1 MHAHLFVHATDS
13 RLIASKNRSQRHPS
27 RLRQECKLTS
37 FLPFQFLDHTGI
49 RGSNGSALASIWV
62 IERVDHQRSAG
73 RVQLISDSATRWR
86 THRRWRASERL
97 RYPACPART
106 LWNANPHR
114 SPLHFTNA
122 GCAIGNRSQL
132 HLASDRKLYGRH
144 HWRHTAINWRRMTRR
159 GGEQPLDDCSVM
171 GRQRPRAATAHSF
184 RMRFWA
190 TKYSFRANCQP
201 GSDCKLFELGRISQ
215 EATERLSTCWPF

>member
-73 RVQLISDSATRWR
+73 RVRFRHSMADA
-86 THRRWRASERL
+86 
-97 RYPACPART
+97 
-106 LWNANPHR
+106 
-114 SPLHFTNA
+114 SPLACFRT
-122 GCAIGNRSQL
+122 SSL
-132 HLASDRKLYGRH
+132 
-144 HWRHTAINWRRMTRR
+144 
-159 GGEQPLDDCSVM
+159 
-171 GRQRPRAATAHSF
+171 PRL
-184 RMRFWA
+184 
-190 TKYSFRANCQP
+190 P
-201 GSDCKLFELGRISQ
+201 G
-215 EATERLSTCWPF
+215 

>member
-1 MHAHLFVHATDS
+1 MG
-13 RLIASKNRSQRHPS
+13 Q
-27 RLRQECKLTS
+27 
-37 FLPFQFLDHTGI
+37 LPNVI
-49 RGSNGSALASIWV
+49 YLASIWV

-159 GGEQPLDDCSVM
+159 GGEQPLDDCPVM

-201 GSDCKLFELGRISQ
+201 GSDCRLFELGRISQ